1 MDTFDSAVV
10 THGLPYPANLE
21 AARRMERTIREHGA
35 VPAAVA
41 LIGGRVRVGLAEEDL
56 GYLAARGVVK
66 VGRRDLAVAIARQA
80 SGGTTGSA
88 TLAGAPRPGGPV
100 PAPRGRGAALGHPR
114 RSGRTEPAAP
124 RAGLFG
130 GQGDL

>member
-1 MDTFDSAVV
+1 MDTFESAVV

-80 SGGTTGSA
+80 SGGATGGGPPG
-88 TLAGAPRPGGPV
+88 GAPARRARVPG
-100 PAPRGRGAALGHPR
+100 ARGR
-114 RSGRTEPAAP
+114 
-124 RAGLFG
+124 
-130 GQGDL
+130 